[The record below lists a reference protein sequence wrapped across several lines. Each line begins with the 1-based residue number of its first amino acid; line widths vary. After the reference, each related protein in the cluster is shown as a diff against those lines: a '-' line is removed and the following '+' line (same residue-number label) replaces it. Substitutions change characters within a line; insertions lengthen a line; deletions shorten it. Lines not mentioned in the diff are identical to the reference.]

1 MDDETQATGP
11 SAKKSKVALIAKT
24 INVSG
29 VS

>member
-1 MDDETQATGP
+1 MRHMQATGP
-11 SAKKSKVALIAKT
+11 LAKKSKVPAIVKT